1 MTHSDETLVS
11 LLRSGWR
18 GATATDL
25 MREAADRIEQL
36 HSGVDEFDAVS
47 EPDLPGFE
55 GTRASLDALTPRPQP
70 TRIEP

>member
-1 MTHSDETLVS
+1 
-11 LLRSGWR
+11 
-18 GATATDL
+18 

-55 GTRASLDALTPRPQP
+55 GTRASLDALT
-70 TRIEP
+70 TRAEN